1 MGYELIALKKNGEE
15 VPYEATAS
23 ILTYMGEKAEL
34 VFLHDISE
42 RRKSEWELLRNK
54 QELDS
59 IYNTV
64 GDVIFQLKVE
74 DGNKFRFNSVNKTFS
89 IVTGIDA
96 SMVIGKAV
104 SEIIPEP
111 SLSMVLQNYQKA
123 IEQKTVVRWEEK
135 SVYPTGTLT
144 GIVSIAPVFDANGKC
159 THLVGSVHDITER
172 KSIEDK
178 IKKLNE
184 ELEERVIL
192 RTKQLENAN
201 KELEAFAYSVSHDL
215 RAPLRAISGFSKILT
230 EDYSEKI
237 EAEGRRVCNVI
248 QNETSRMGQLIDDLL
263 AFSRLSRSS
272 MQTALTDMKPMVE
285 EIFSETKRQYENKQV
300 IFISGDI
307 ESAIVDVNLMRQVWA
322 NLFSNA
328 FKFSSRKE
336 IIEIETGCYREK
348 DEIIYFIKDKGAG
361 FDMKYID
368 KLFGVFQRLHNLNEF
383 QGTGVGLAIV
393 QRIIHR
399 HGGRVWAEGE
409 INIGAKFYFSLPN
422 K

>member
-1 MGYELIALKKNGEE
+1 
-15 VPYEATAS
+15 
-23 ILTYMGEKAEL
+23 
-34 VFLHDISE
+34 
-42 RRKSEWELLRNK
+42 
-54 QELDS
+54 
-59 IYNTV
+59 
-64 GDVIFQLKVE
+64 
-74 DGNKFRFNSVNKTFS
+74 
-89 IVTGIDA
+89 
-96 SMVIGKAV
+96 
-104 SEIIPEP
+104 
-111 SLSMVLQNYQKA
+111 
-123 IEQKTVVRWEEK
+123 
-135 SVYPTGTLT
+135 
-144 GIVSIAPVFDANGKC
+144 VFDTNGKC

-285 EIFSETKRQYENKQV
+285 EIFSETKKQYETKQV

-307 ESAIVDVNLMRQVWA
+307 ESAIVDVNLMRQAWA

-336 IIEIETGCYREK
+336 IIEIEIGCYREK

-361 FDMKYID
+361 FDMKYVD